1 MKLQNLLYATMVA
14 CAFSACSNDDDP
26 NIPDPVQE
34 LDATL
39 TTAFAPVGNS
49 GSSLKSTTK
58 ATDDVFGTVGK
69 IGLAVFDNGAMG
81 NAMTPGTLLSYVEK
95 VNESDT
101 TACVAA
107 KSGDVKVLVVAN
119 PTAKMFE
126 GVNTLDGFLDK
137 ISLEAINTGNL
148 LMSSKVYEL
157 TLNAGRNVIVGGSLT
172 GSAFESNTTQ
182 DQIVGNENIKV
193 YRNVAR
199 VEVPSI
205 TVNPRAGFGKDKGAK
220 FTLSKVFVANVRPSV
235 RVAGKSNVSGLFDA
249 ETPWC
254 SVVNSDAELL
264 GGSVTENRVGYYKE
278 IPKTIEY
285 GSNDFSTGKTETID
299 GAQLF
304 VYDNASDGV
313 IATPKENAT
322 LLVLKGTYSYTTDAG
337 TTTTS
342 ENAYWTV
349 AINNSTP
356 VGGSDKDFPAHC
368 GVLRNVK
375 YVMNVTITGPGSG
388 TIDPESNAANLT
400 ANIEVVNWA
409 EVNLDESID

>member
-58 ATDDVFGTVGK
+58 APDDAFGTVSK

-81 NAMTPGTLLSYVEK
+81 DAMTPGTLLSYVEK
-95 VNESDT
+95 VKDSDT

-119 PTAKMFE
+119 PTDNMFQN
-126 GVNTLDGFLDK
+126 VNTLDGFLDK
-137 ISLEAINTGNL
+137 ISSEAINTDNL

-157 TLNAGRNVIVGGSLT
+157 TLNAGRNVMVKDLANSV
-172 GSAFESNTTQ
+172 FKSNTTQ
-182 DQIVGNENIKV
+182 DQIVDNENIKV

-205 TVNPRAGFGKDKGAK
+205 TVNPRAGFGKDKGAT

-264 GGSVTENRVGYYKE
+264 GGSVTEEEVGYYKA
-278 IPKTIEY
+278 IPKIIEY
-285 GSNDFSTGKTETID
+285 GSNDFSTGKTETIE
-299 GAQLF
+299 GARLF

-313 IATPKENAT
+313 IAAPKDNAT

-356 VGGSDKDFPAHC
+356 VGGTDKDFPAHC

>member
-58 ATDDVFGTVGK
+58 APDDAFGTVSK

-81 NAMTPGTLLSYVEK
+81 SAMTPGTLLSYVEK
-95 VNESDT
+95 TNESDT
-101 TACVAA
+101 TACIAA

-119 PTAKMFE
+119 PTTNMFQ
-126 GVNTLDGFLDK
+126 GVSTLDGFLDK
-137 ISLEAINTGNL
+137 ISSEAIDTNNL

-157 TLNAGRNVIVGGSLT
+157 TLKPGRNVMVKDLT
-172 GSAFESNTTQ
+172 NSVFKSNTTQ
-182 DQIVGNENIKV
+182 DQIVGSENIKV

-205 TVNPRAGFGKDKGAK
+205 TVNPREGFGKGKGAT

-235 RVAGKSNVSGLFDA
+235 RVAGKKDVTGLFGA
-249 ETPWC
+249 ATAWS
-254 SVVNSDAELL
+254 SVVNTESTLTAGKTTETDDAYSEAIA
-264 GGSVTENRVGYYKE
+264 KE
-278 IPKTIEY
+278 IVYANTDV
-285 GSNDFSTGKTETID
+285 NGKKETIA
-299 GAQLF
+299 GAQFF
-304 VYDNASDGV
+304 VYDNASNGV
-313 IATPKENAT
+313 IATPKDNAT

-337 TTTTS
+337 TTATS

-356 VGGSDKDFPAHC
+356 VGGGDKDFPAHC

-388 TIDPESNAANLT
+388 TIDPESNASTLT
-400 ANIEVVNWA
+400 SNIEVVSWG
-409 EVNLDESID
+409 EVVLDPSID